1 MPAEPS
7 ADSVAA
13 SGSSLGVPIVA
24 LLGNPNTG
32 KTSLFNALTGFRRH
46 VANYPGVTVEV
57 ATGPV
62 RGAARPMQ
70 VVDLPGTY
78 SLAAQSPDERVV
90 AEILSGGGA
99 SGRPP
104 DALVVVVDASNLQ
117 RNLYLV
123 SQLLECRLPM
133 VVALNMVDIAARRG
147 ISVDAK
153 ALAQR
158 LGCPVVPINATRART
173 VAPLVSALESA
184 LPGAVPQPPALALP
198 PTMRDALAGLADQDT
213 SGRLGA
219 ARVLVDRGG
228 FAETH
233 YRASGG
239 DGAALERARARL
251 TDEGLDAAAEE
262 VRARYAWISE
272 ILRGVVQRPSKP
284 VVTWSDRLDQVL
296 THPVAGLAAL
306 IVVLTLCFQA
316 LFSGAIPAM
325 EGIEAVFGAVGGWIG
340 PLMPDGAVRSLV
352 VDGVIGGVGGVLVFL
367 PQIMLL
373 FFFIAILE
381 DCGYMARAAFMV
393 DRLMRALGLSGRAFI
408 PLLSSFACAIPGI
421 MGARVIADPRE
432 RFVTILIAPFMSCS
446 ARLPVYVLLIAAF
459 VPATTYAGG
468 WIGLQGLVMLAMYLV
483 GMVVAIP
490 VAGLL
495 RRTAFTGP
503 SLPFLIELPTYKRPR
518 LRAVWQR
525 MYQAGRDFV
534 VQAGTLI
541 LTVNLVVW
549 ALAYFP
555 RDARVAERIAII
567 ASDAGWDEER
577 HEAELEGAYLRDS
590 YLGRVGRWIEPAIQ
604 PIGWDW
610 RIGMAVIASFPAR
623 EVVIGTLGT
632 IFNLGREEDEAS
644 PRLRDALA
652 AARWPESGAPIF
664 TLPVALSVMV
674 FFALCAQCT
683 STLVIIGRELRSWLW
698 PVASFLGMTTIAYV
712 AALGTA
718 AFARAMGLS

>member
-7 ADSVAA
+7 ADSVFAPRISQAA
-13 SGSSLGVPIVA
+13 PIVA

-62 RGAARPMQ
+62 RGAEPAMQ

-78 SLAAQSPDERVV
+78 SLAAQSPDEAVV

-123 SQLLECRLPM
+123 SQLIECRLPM
-133 VVALNMVDIAARRG
+133 VVALNMGDIAARRG
-147 ISVDAK
+147 IFVDA
-153 ALAQR
+153 AGLAQR
-158 LGCPVVPINATRART
+158 LGCAVVPINATQART
-173 VAPLVSALESA
+173 VSPLVSAIEAA
-184 LPGAVPQPPALALP
+184 LRGPAPRAAALALP
-198 PTMRDALAGLADQDT
+198 PAMREALANLAGQ
-213 SGRLGA
+213 SANARLGA

-228 FAETH
+228 FAETQ
-233 YRASGG
+233 YRATGG
-239 DGAALERARARL
+239 DGAALEQARAL
-251 TDEGLDAAAEE
+251 LAGGGLDPAAEE
-262 VRARYAWISE
+262 VRARYAWIAE

-284 VVTWSDRLDQVL
+284 VATWSDRLDQVL

-306 IVVLTLCFQA
+306 ILVLTLCFQA

-325 EGIEAVFGAVGGWIG
+325 DGIEAVFGALGGWIG
-340 PLMPDGAVRSLV
+340 PLVPDGALRSLI

-373 FFFIAILE
+373 FLFIAILE

-483 GMVVAIP
+483 GMAIAIP

-495 RRTAFTGP
+495 RRTAFAGP

-525 MYQAGRDFV
+525 MYQAGRGFV

-541 LTVNLVVW
+541 LAVNLIVW

-555 RDARVAERIAII
+555 RDTRVAERIAMQ
-567 ASDAGWDEER
+567 AAGAGWDEAR
-577 HEAELEGAYLRDS
+577 HAAELEGAYLRDS
-590 YLGRVGRWIEPAIQ
+590 YLGRVGRWIEPAIR

-632 IFNLGREEDEAS
+632 IFNLGGDEDEAS

-652 AARWPESGAPIF
+652 AARWPESGAPVF

-683 STLVIIGRELRSWLW
+683 STLVIIGRELRSWFW
-698 PVASFLGMTTIAYV
+698 PAASFVGMTTIAYA
-712 AALGTA
+712 AALATA
-718 AFARAMGLS
+718 LFAHAMGWK